1 MSYRP
6 LAAGVLLALLERY
19 MRADRG
25 DEGSVGPT
33 ALNPF
38 YSGLEQRDA
47 RNCTASG
54 SAMAPLAVLWCVSAA
69 CPTPNSPRAAGV
81 NRPPRA
87 GSGVFTPMRHRALS
101 SEPAPPTPPKERE
114 KRDSLLCDGDTVD
127 AVLGSVFD

>member
-1 MSYRP
+1 MMLVSYRP

-38 YSGLEQRDA
+38 YSGLA
-47 RNCTASG
+47 REMPAIAS
-54 SAMAPLAVLWCVSAA
+54 PAVA
-69 CPTPNSPRAAGV
+69 
-81 NRPPRA
+81 
-87 GSGVFTPMRHRALS
+87 
-101 SEPAPPTPPKERE
+101 EPAPPTPPKERE

>member
-1 MSYRP
+1 MIMMLVSYRP

-19 MRADRG
+19 VRADRG

-38 YSGLEQRDA
+38 YSGLEGEMPAIA
-47 RNCTASG
+47 RPREALWRPYASP
-54 SAMAPLAVLWCVSAA
+54 ATVA
-69 CPTPNSPRAAGV
+69 
-81 NRPPRA
+81 
-87 GSGVFTPMRHRALS
+87 
-101 SEPAPPTPPKERE
+101 EPAPPTPPKERE